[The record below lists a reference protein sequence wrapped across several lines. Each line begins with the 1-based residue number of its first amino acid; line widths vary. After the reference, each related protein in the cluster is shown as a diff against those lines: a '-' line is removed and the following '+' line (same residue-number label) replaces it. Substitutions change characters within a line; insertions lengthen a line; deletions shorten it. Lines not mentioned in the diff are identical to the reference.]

1 MGKEEKKFGAEAL
14 RQLRVPPVEQPALAS
29 HGVIKQWDVLC

>member
-1 MGKEEKKFGAEAL
+1 MGKKEKKFGAEAL
-14 RQLRVPPVEQPALAS
+14 RQLGVPPVEQPTLAS